1 MKNETYN
8 TDFAKAEAYLN
19 NGHLDQ
25 AIKEFQ
31 DMIKRFP
38 ENAKC
43 YSKLGA
49 CFACQKK
56 FKQAKEYIEKAIDLN
71 SKFPESYNNL
81 GNIFLEEKNYKKAVE
96 LYEKAIDLNPDY
108 AAAHSNLGLAYKK
121 LNQYDKAVRSFK
133 KAAEI
138 DRKTPTV
145 KVKEIMNKS
154 KFKINI
160 YFVIFLII
168 GLLII
173 WFLFTR

>member
-8 TDFAKAEAYLN
+8 TDFVKAETYLN
-19 NGHLDQ
+19 DGHLDQ

-31 DMIKRFP
+31 DMVKRFP
-38 ENAKC
+38 ADAKC
-43 YSKLGA
+43 YCKLGA
-49 CFACQKK
+49 CFAYQKK

-71 SKFPESYNNL
+71 LKFPEPYNNL
-81 GNIFLEEKNYKKAVE
+81 GNIFLEEKNYIKAVD
-96 LYEKAIDLNPDY
+96 LYEKAISLNPDY

-138 DRKTPTV
+138 DRKTPTE
-145 KVKEIMNKS
+145 KVKEIMKKS
-154 KFKINI
+154 KFKINFNLI
-160 YFVIFLII
+160 IFLII
-168 GLLII
+168 GLIII

>member
-1 MKNETYN
+1 MKNKTYD
-8 TDFAKAEAYLN
+8 TDFAKAETYLN
-19 NGHLDQ
+19 DGHIDQ

-31 DMIKRFP
+31 DVVKRFP
-38 ENAKC
+38 ADAKC

-49 CFACQKK
+49 CFACQKR
-56 FKQAKEYIEKAIDLN
+56 FKQAKEYIEKAINLN
-71 SKFPESYNNL
+71 PKFSEPYNNL

-96 LYEKAIDLNPDY
+96 LYEKAINLNPDY

-121 LNQYDKAVRSFK
+121 LNQYVKAVRSFK

-154 KFKINI
+154 KIKINFNLI
-160 YFVIFLII
+160 IFLII
-168 GLLII
+168 GLIVI

>member
-8 TDFAKAEAYLN
+8 TDFTRAEAYLN

-38 ENAKC
+38 TDAKC

-96 LYEKAIDLNPDY
+96 LYEKAINLNPDY

-138 DRKTPTV
+138 DRKTPTA

-154 KFKINI
+154 KFRINS
-160 YFVIFLII
+160 YFIIFLII
-168 GLLII
+168 GLIII